1 MVDPVVPPH
10 IERPLPLI
18 KVVGVSASGKSTLVA
33 ALRLAGYH
41 ARPVSQEHTS
51 VPDLWRHFEV
61 PRALIYLD
69 VSLAAQQA
77 RRDDVSWSEAAR
89 HEEVRRLAHARE
101 HADVVIDT
109 SALSASTISTLVLA
123 WLSSQEIRHAT
134 APLPIVGA
142 TGAPLPTAGPRARP
156 YGRSLAS

>member
-1 MVDPVVPPH
+1 M
-10 IERPLPLI
+10 ERPLPLI

-33 ALRLAGYH
+33 ALRLAGYN
-41 ARPVSQEHTS
+41 ARPVSQEHTN
-51 VPDLWRHFEV
+51 VPDLWRQFET

-69 VSLAAQQA
+69 VSLVAQQA
-77 RRDDVSWSEAAR
+77 RRADVTWSAAAR

-109 SALSASTISTLVLA
+109 SELSATSITSLVLA
-123 WLSSQEIRHAT
+123 WLSSQEIRRAA

-142 TGAPLPTAGPRARP
+142 TGAPLPTTGPRARP
-156 YGRSLAS
+156 HGRWPAS